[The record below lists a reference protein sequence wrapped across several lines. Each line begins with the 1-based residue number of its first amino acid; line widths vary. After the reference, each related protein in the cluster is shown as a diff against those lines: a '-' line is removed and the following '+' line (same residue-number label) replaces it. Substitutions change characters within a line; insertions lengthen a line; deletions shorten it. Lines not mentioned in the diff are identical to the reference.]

1 MVDLSPAQTRTKYLS
16 ASTTSWSDKV
26 SVSPKFVRY
35 CTGSQCFSIGQWV
48 VHDRPG
54 WLCAV
59 GVT

>member
-1 MVDLSPAQTRTKYLS
+1 MVDLSPAQTRTKYIS
-16 ASTTSWSDKV
+16 ASTTYCSDKV
-26 SVSPKFVRY
+26 SVSPKCVRY
-35 CTGSQCFSIGQWV
+35 CTGSQCFAIGQWV